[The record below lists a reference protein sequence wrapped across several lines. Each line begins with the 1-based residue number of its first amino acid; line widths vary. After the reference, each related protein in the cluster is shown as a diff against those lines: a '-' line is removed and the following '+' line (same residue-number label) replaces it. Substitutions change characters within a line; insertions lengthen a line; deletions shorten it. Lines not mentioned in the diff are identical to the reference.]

1 MKPTLS
7 LDRNDF
13 HRPLGR
19 YDKCPRRNS
28 SRWRIDRH
36 REQLRNAAPRI
47 TSYNQHS
54 LAQSSRIWNDN
65 VLPIQLEVK
74 LGSHSFPLMTQKPD
88 AIQTVETLT
97 DAGTMLPGIQ
107 HTCVRPPRSRVCVM
121 WSALRIDSNAIWLDR
136 PCLPQWCSRRGTDP
150 ESQSLH
156 GVKQ

>member
-1 MKPTLS
+1 MTSIDHLEGMTNARAETPAGGEST
-7 LDRNDF
+7 DIE
-13 HRPLGR
+13 
-19 YDKCPRRNS
+19 NS
-28 SRWRIDRH
+28 CGMP
-36 REQLRNAAPRI
+36 APRI

-74 LGSHSFPLMTQKPD
+74 LGGHSFPLMTQKPD

-107 HTCVRPPRSRVCVM
+107 HTCVRPPRSRYEPQVCVM